1 MIAHPGELLA
11 LELKER
17 GMNANSFA
25 LAIRVPAN
33 RIAAIVKGE
42 RAVTPE
48 TALRIARYFGTSAGM
63 WLRMQADFD
72 LAVAE
77 RKVGAKIRKEVSP
90 VE

>member
-17 GMNANSFA
+17 GLSASAFA

-33 RIAAIVKGE
+33 RIAAITKGE

-48 TALRIARYFGTSAGM
+48 TALRIARYFGTGAGM

-77 RKVGAKIRKEVSP
+77 RKVGSKIRKEVLP

>member
-17 GMNANSFA
+17 GLSANAFA

-48 TALRIARYFGTSAGM
+48 TALRIARYFGTGAGM

-77 RKVGAKIRKEVSP
+77 RKVGSKIRKEVLP

>member
-17 GMNANSFA
+17 DLSANAFA

-48 TALRIARYFGTSAGM
+48 TALRIARYFGTDAGM

-77 RKVGAKIRKEVSP
+77 RKVGAKIRKEVLP